1 MANPASTKKQIIDSI
16 KQANSILVTVSRN
29 PSVDELSAA
38 LGLTIFLNK
47 LVKHATAVFSG
58 QVPPAITFL
67 EPDKTFEETADSL
80 RDFIIALDKEKAD
93 HLRYKIVDESVK
105 IFITPYRTTI
115 SEDDLEFSQGDY
127 NVELVIAL
135 NVEKHDYL
143 DSALTAH
150 GKILHDADVVTVTA
164 GEVRSDLGTI
174 DWHDNEAS
182 GVSEMLVSL
191 LGELKTGKAAMDEQ
205 IATALLTGIVSATD
219 RFGNEATSPRVM
231 TAAATLM
238 AAGANQ
244 HLIAAKLEEA
254 SQPDPD
260 EDQGA
265 RQGFDGS
272 TFLKE
277 GAATKLVSPPK
288 SDVVE
293 PESEPAPEDDDDDGV
308 ITITHTRPNDL
319 DEVARQVMA
328 DKQRKAAKA
337 AKAKLEKLTG
347 KRNKQR
353 PEEQPAPQPEPAEPA
368 EPAASAPNQPEAD
381 FEPEPEEAPEPQ
393 PAVPAAPSPIDIAED
408 LRRTTEAMVANGEG
422 LELPTISPSV
432 AIPQTNDSR
441 PMTGGTLNATAA
453 QAAEDKRRAI
463 ELDQN
468 RTILKHGKP
477 IGSRV
482 PSLSGGA
489 FNASM
494 NKPDRQPSVDIF
506 SQPPVQT
513 YQGYAAPAPA
523 QTQTL
528 PPEYGQA
535 QPSQPLP
542 PSQPM
547 NQAYGV
553 PQPSDAPT
561 LADIEAQ
568 QQLGASSPQPQPPL
582 PPMPDFNN
590 LPPLPPMPAG
600 IDPAGLPSLP
610 NVPPNQSAPPPPQDF
625 NPAQFQIPP
634 QQ

>member
-1 MANPASTKKQIIDSI
+1 MASPASTKKQIIDSI

-47 LVKHATAVFSG
+47 LEKHATAVFSG

-93 HLRYKIVDESVK
+93 HLRYKVVDESVK

-164 GEVRSDLGTI
+164 GDVRSDLGTI
-174 DWHDNEAS
+174 DWHENEAS

-260 EDQGA
+260 EDQGT

-293 PESEPAPEDDDDDGV
+293 PEPEPAPEDDDDGM

-353 PEEQPAPQPEPAEPA
+353 PEEQPVSQPEPEEP
-368 EPAASAPNQPEAD
+368 EPNQPEAD
-381 FEPEPEEAPEPQ
+381 FEPQPEEAPVPQ
-393 PAVPAAPSPIDIAED
+393 PAVPVAPSPIDIAED

-432 AIPQTNDSR
+432 AIPQTTDSR

-506 SQPPVQT
+506 SQPPAQAD
-513 YQGYAAPAPA
+513 QGFAAPAPA
-523 QTQTL
+523 QAQTL
-528 PPEYGQA
+528 PPN
-535 QPSQPLP
+535 
-542 PSQPM
+542 QPM
-547 NQAYGV
+547 NQAYNA